1 MLESEEKSHHR
12 LPLTLLKAKDRAL
25 NDMDEGEDDAIVAGQ
40 KSEEDSKDEDPEVD
54 LPNALR
60 SAFARL
66 STRQDELAHR

>member
-12 LPLTLLKAKDRAL
+12 LPLTILKAKDRAL
-25 NDMDEGEDDAIVAGQ
+25 NDMDEEEDDAIVAGQ